1 MFLGSLINS
10 PDLLTKS
17 HSLPVPLP
25 RPPGNDR
32 DGVHGEWLSGR
43 LPEGACSTL
52 PFTWA
57 GGGSPVWVSGDHV
70 RPANIP
76 GAWTQQP
83 WGRAARF
90 RVLRVSQSNCL
101 SAPSQVNPCAAQGPA
116 ALLWPRVGPRV
127 GTQGPT
133 QRGGMAAVMKITRFP
148 VPALLR
154 ICWELLGIGLN
165 LSGPPF
171 LLHNGGT
178 VLAAPPT
185 SRGCCECTRDHGDEP

>member
-1 MFLGSLINS
+1 MFLGSLIS
-10 PDLLTKS
+10 SLDLLTKS

-57 GGGSPVWVSGDHV
+57 GGGSPVWVWGDHA
-70 RPANIP
+70 RPPNIP

-101 SAPSQVNPCAAQGPA
+101 SAPSHVNPCAAQGPA
-116 ALLWPRVGPRV
+116 ALPWPRVGCPC
-127 GTQGPT
+127 GDPGPHPEG
-133 QRGGMAAVMKITRFP
+133 RHGSCDENHSIPSSHSAVY
-148 VPALLR
+148 
-154 ICWELLGIGLN
+154 LLGTLRRR
-165 LSGPPF
+165 
-171 LLHNGGT
+171 
-178 VLAAPPT
+178 A
-185 SRGCCECTRDHGDEP
+185 